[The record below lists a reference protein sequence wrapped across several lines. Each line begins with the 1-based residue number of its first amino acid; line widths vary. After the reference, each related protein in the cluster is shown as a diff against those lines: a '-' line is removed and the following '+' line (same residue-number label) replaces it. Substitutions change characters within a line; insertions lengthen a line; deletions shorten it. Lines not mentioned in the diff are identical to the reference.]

1 MNILEEN
8 TPNIARE
15 LVKWKNNESLSN
27 GSIMRCMPLAVWAS
41 SIPDEEIFK
50 KAIVADVSLSH
61 PNILV

>member
-1 MNILEEN
+1 
-8 TPNIARE
+8 
-15 LVKWKNNESLSN
+15 
-27 GSIMRCMPLAVWAS
+27 MPLAVWAS